1 MTFYTG
7 GKSSVNFKEI
17 FSLKMVAQLVE
28 STRNVGWLDV
38 QASLKGNF
46 GEDVY
51 CAWLSKINLFS
62 ATEHEIILSVP
73 TDFIKD
79 WIKRE
84 YFNGIQKTVNGQKTW
99 IRKGIKEVILDLYPK
114 VNSIDIIVDRTREVI
129 TPDVTEKDVI
139 GKYSEEKEDNIKSF
153 SENGN
158 LYNVGIDLNN
168 KYTFENFVVGASNK
182 LAYSVAKSIANSVN
196 IDVDTNPLFLYGG
209 VGLGKTHLCQAI
221 AWQMK
226 DNFPNKNIVYLTAER
241 FMYLFVQSLQ
251 SQNVSSFKDRFRNI
265 DVLIIDDIHFI
276 AGKDSTQKE
285 FFQTFNTLI
294 GENKQIIL
302 ACDKSPLN
310 LEKVDEQLKSRMS
323 GGIVVDV
330 LEPDYQLRFDIVK
343 FKSKQ
348 MGLELDDKTSKFIAE
363 KIVSSGR
370 EIEGCLKR
378 LLMHQ
383 KFMNVKITQKVIEE
397 VLADNIT
404 QSQKVITIDDILEK
418 VSSFYKVSLSEL
430 KSDKRLKELVIPRHI
445 AMYLCKKLT
454 SKSFP
459 DIAKKFGGKNHAT
472 VIHAIKKVD
481 EMIENDQEISDNIS
495 KIKNLLNS

>member
-1 MTFYTG
+1 
-7 GKSSVNFKEI
+7 
-17 FSLKMVAQLVE
+17 MVAQTVN
-28 STRNVGWLDV
+28 STHDVSWMNV
-38 QASLKGNF
+38 QTSLKDNF
-46 GEDVY
+46 GDDVY
-51 CAWLSKINLFS
+51 CAWLSKIDLFS
-62 ATEHEIILSVP
+62 MTEHEIILSVP

-84 YFNGIQKTVNGQKTW
+84 YFNGIQKTINGQKVW
-99 IRKGIKEVILDLYPK
+99 IRKGIKEVILDFYPG
-114 VNSIDIIVDRTREVI
+114 VNSIDIVVDRT
-129 TPDVTEKDVI
+129 KDNNVQI
-139 GKYSEEKEDNIKSF
+139 VSNTVSNNNNNTTQYKDEIDNVKSF

-158 LYNVGIDLNN
+158 LYNIGIDLNN
-168 KYTFENFVVGASNK
+168 KYTFENFVIGTSNK
-182 LAYSVAKSIANSVN
+182 LAYSVAKSIANSVD

-251 SQNVSSFKDRFRNI
+251 SQSVSSFKDRFRNI

-383 KFMNVKITQKVIEE
+383 KFMNVKITQSVVED

-404 QSQKVITIDDILEK
+404 QSQRVITIDDVLEK

-430 KSDKRLKELVIPRHI
+430 KSEKRLKELVIPRHI

-481 EMIENDQEISDNIS
+481 ELIKNDQEISDNVS
-495 KIKNLLNS
+495 KIKNMLNS